1 MINKKENHFKHQKN
15 QLSLSNQLKLF
26 QLINNQKYCLV
37 IISELSIQSHK
48 IWIGKVSS
56 YL

>member
-15 QLSLSNQLKLF
+15 PLSLSNQLKLF